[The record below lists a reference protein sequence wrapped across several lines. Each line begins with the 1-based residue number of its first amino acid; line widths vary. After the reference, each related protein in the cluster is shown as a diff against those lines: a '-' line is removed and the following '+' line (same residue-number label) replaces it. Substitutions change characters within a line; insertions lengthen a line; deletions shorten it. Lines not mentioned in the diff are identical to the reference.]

1 MNKFWVIVGQV
12 YKKNVKSVGFL
23 TMMLAPIIMLAVVG
37 AVIYFVSD
45 IESAI
50 PEIAV
55 ITESDEIAQTLQ
67 MEEEY
72 FEVNDSIQTVEAAE
86 EAMKNEELAGYLT
99 VENLNG
105 TIQANYT
112 YVVDSESL
120 DMTYLSNLLSNI
132 QLSQRSSEL
141 GIAPEDVQ
149 SLLTPALVQTNSIT
163 IEQGEIVTGDNFNY
177 GMKLAAAYAICIAIF
192 IFIMTY
198 SGIIAEEIAS
208 EKGTRIM
215 EVLLSS
221 VSSTTHFF
229 GKLTAIFLICLTQV
243 LVYVAIIAVAL
254 QLNIVKELL
263 PEGLNIVETL
273 SGVVGTS
280 LYFFIMG
287 IFLYA
292 VIAAFLGSLVTKIE
306 DVSKAVT
313 PIIFIA
319 MTGFYGGMF
328 ALVNTTH
335 PIIKIGSHIP
345 LWTPFIMPFRVAAE
359 TATVME
365 VTISMVVMLAFTL
378 FITFIS
384 LVLYRSNVLIYSD
397 AGMFKTIRTSWRNI
411 KNERRS
417 VKKA

>member
-37 AVIYFVSD
+37 AVIYFVSG

>member
-37 AVIYFVSD
+37 AVIYFVSG

-72 FEVNDSIQTVEAAE
+72 FEVNDSIQTAEAAE

-378 FITFIS
+378 FITLIS

-417 VKKA
+417 AQKA

>member
-1 MNKFWVIVGQV
+1 M
-12 YKKNVKSVGFL
+12 
-23 TMMLAPIIMLAVVG
+23 
-37 AVIYFVSD
+37 
-45 IESAI
+45 
-50 PEIAV
+50 
-55 ITESDEIAQTLQ
+55 
-67 MEEEY
+67 
-72 FEVNDSIQTVEAAE
+72 
-86 EAMKNEELAGYLT
+86 
-99 VENLNG
+99 
-105 TIQANYT
+105 
-112 YVVDSESL
+112 
-120 DMTYLSNLLSNI
+120 
-132 QLSQRSSEL
+132 
-141 GIAPEDVQ
+141 
-149 SLLTPALVQTNSIT
+149 
-163 IEQGEIVTGDNFNY
+163 
-177 GMKLAAAYAICIAIF
+177 
-192 IFIMTY
+192 
-198 SGIIAEEIAS
+198 
-208 EKGTRIM
+208 
-215 EVLLSS
+215 
-221 VSSTTHFF
+221 
-229 GKLTAIFLICLTQV
+229 

-280 LYFFIMG
+280 LYFFSMG
-287 IFLYA
+287 IFIYA

>member
-12 YKKNVKSVGFL
+12 YKKNVKSVGFV
-23 TMMLAPIIMLAVVG
+23 TMMLSPLIMLGIIG

-45 IESAI
+45 IESSV

-55 ITESDEIAQTLQ
+55 ITDSPDIAETLQ

-72 FEVNDSIQTVEAAE
+72 FTVNDSIQTVAAAE
-86 EAMKNEELAGYLT
+86 EAMKKEELAGYLS
-99 VENLNG
+99 VADVNG
-105 TIQANYT
+105 TIEANYT
-112 YVVDSESL
+112 HVADSETM
-120 DMTYLSNLLSNI
+120 DITYLSNLLSTI
-132 QLSQRSSEL
+132 QMRQRTTEL
-141 GIAPEDVQ
+141 GLAPEDVQ
-149 SLLTPALVQTNSIT
+149 SLMMPAVVQSNSIT
-163 IEQGEIVTGDNFNY
+163 IEQGEIVTGDSFNY
-177 GMKLAAAYAICIAIF
+177 GLKLAAAYAICIAIF
-192 IFIMTY
+192 LFIMTY

-243 LVYVAIIAVAL
+243 LVYAAIIAIAL
-254 QLNIVKELL
+254 QLDIVKNLL
-263 PEGLNIVETL
+263 PEGLNIVDTL

-280 LYFFIMG
+280 LYFFVMG

-319 MTGFYGGMF
+319 LTGFYGGMF

-335 PIIKIGSHIP
+335 PIIKIGSYIP

-359 TATVME
+359 TATTME
-365 VTISMVVMLAFTL
+365 VMISMIVMLLFTL
-378 FITFIS
+378 LITFIS
-384 LVLYRSNVLIYSD
+384 LMLYRSNVLIYSD
-397 AGMFKTIRTSWRNI
+397 AGMFKTIRTSWKNI
-411 KNERRS
+411 RNERRS
-417 VKKA
+417 TQKA